1 MILNILVIILI
12 LGIAYLQMKQ
22 GLFSSLV
29 MAICTVLSAGLAMT
43 LFAWM
48 ADATGF
54 RQAQPSLA
62 DAVCI
67 ALLFVI
73 PLFCLRILADKF
85 IPDDIYFHSYT
96 DKIGGAIIGIFTGVI
111 TAGILLVVVQ
121 MLPFGRSILGYDP
134 YGDDLC
140 RQQKLSPFRPDDVV
154 VAIGR
159 GLSAGSMSS
168 STALG
173 NIHDDLLRDA
183 SCARN
188 TAGLN
193 GRTDATPDDMK
204 LLGVYDISPK
214 QAQILQ
220 ISELSGVQA
229 TRVLLVRVAINVAA
243 TGDEDDWWRLPGT
256 HFRLYGTEADEENQT
271 TGRNFYP
278 IGYLVFDPFAAA
290 KAEPSELPPCLWQ
303 LETSRNNSVLTPMN
317 LVVQRPKDAAAYNQR
332 GKISQEK
339 LNLVVDW
346 VYRIPTN
353 TTPKSITFRR
363 AATCNIEKIKGN
375 FDKKEIKA
383 RLRKKALQPNPKKAT
398 KPRKKK

>member
-1 MILNILVIILI
+1 MTLNILAIILI
-12 LGIAYLQMKQ
+12 LGIAYLQMRQ

-29 MAICTVLSAGLAMT
+29 MAVCTVLSAGLAMT
-43 LFAWM
+43 LFAWL
-48 ADATGF
+48 ADVTGI
-54 RQAQPSLA
+54 AQSQPGLA

-73 PLFCLRILADKF
+73 PLFCLRVLADKF

-111 TAGILLVVVQ
+111 MAGVLLVVVQ
-121 MLPFGRSILGYDP
+121 MLPFGRSVLGYDP
-134 YGDDLC
+134 YGDNLC
-140 RQQKLSPFRPDDVV
+140 RQQKLAPFYPDDVI

-159 GLSAGSMSS
+159 GLSAGSMSG

-173 NIHDDLLRDA
+173 NVYDDLLRDA

-188 TAGLN
+188 TAGLK

-204 LLGVYDISPK
+204 LLGVYEMSPK
-214 QAQILQ
+214 QAQELQ
-220 ISELSGVQA
+220 IPELRGVQA

-256 HFRLYGTEADEENQT
+256 QFRLYGTETDKQGQT

-290 KAEPSELPPCLWQ
+290 KTESSEHPPCLWR
-303 LETSRNNSVLTPMN
+303 LETSQKDSVPTPMN
-317 LVVQRPKDAAAYNQR
+317 LVAQRPKDAAAYGQR
-332 GKISQEK
+332 GKISQEN

-353 TTPKSITFRR
+353 ATPESITFRR
-363 AATCNIEKIKGN
+363 IATCEIEKIKGN
-375 FDKKEIKA
+375 FDKKEIKT
-383 RLRKKALQPNPKKAT
+383 RLRKKALQPR
-398 KPRKKK
+398 RKK